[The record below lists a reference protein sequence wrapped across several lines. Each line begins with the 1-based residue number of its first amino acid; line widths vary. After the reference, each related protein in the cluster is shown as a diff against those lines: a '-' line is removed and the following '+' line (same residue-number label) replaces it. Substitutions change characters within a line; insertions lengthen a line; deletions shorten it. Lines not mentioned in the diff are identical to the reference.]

1 MLFGLP
7 FFFFLYSDNLV
18 SSSMQPPSCFNHD
31 PIALKCLVPVNFGRF
46 GDNTTNLEE
55 AHPSQMFFLK

>member
-1 MLFGLP
+1 
-7 FFFFLYSDNLV
+7 
-18 SSSMQPPSCFNHD
+18 MQPPSCFNHD